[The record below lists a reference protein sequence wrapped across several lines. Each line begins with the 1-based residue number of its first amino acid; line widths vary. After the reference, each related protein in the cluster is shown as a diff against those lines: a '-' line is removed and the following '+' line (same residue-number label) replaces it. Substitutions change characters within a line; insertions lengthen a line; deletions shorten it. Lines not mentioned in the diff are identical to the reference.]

1 MIIIYIMYITEIKNE
16 IDKNTDKKT
25 EKLSIDKMSE
35 EILQLK
41 IIINDLRSQNRKLI
55 IENQH
60 LVRLAGGRLL

>member
-1 MIIIYIMYITEIKNE
+1 MYATEIEKEIQKNK
-16 IDKNTDKKT
+16 DKQTNTVLI
-25 EKLSIDKMSE
+25 EQMSQ

-41 IIINDLRSQNRKLI
+41 NIINNLKSENRKLI

>member
-1 MIIIYIMYITEIKNE
+1 MYATEIEKEIQKN
-16 IDKNTDKKT
+16 KDKKT
-25 EKLSIDKMSE
+25 NTVLIEQMSQ

-41 IIINDLRSQNRKLI
+41 NIINNLKIENRKLI

>member
-1 MIIIYIMYITEIKNE
+1 MYVTEIEKEVLKNK
-16 IDKNTDKKT
+16 DKNTNT
-25 EKLSIDKMSE
+25 VLIEQMSQ

-41 IIINDLRSQNRKLI
+41 NIINNLKSENRKLI

>member
-1 MIIIYIMYITEIKNE
+1 MYATEIEKEVQKN
-16 IDKNTDKKT
+16 KDKKT
-25 EKLSIDKMSE
+25 NTVLIEQMSQ

-41 IIINDLRSQNRKLI
+41 NIINNLKSENRKLI

>member
-1 MIIIYIMYITEIKNE
+1 MYITEIKNE

-25 EKLSIDKMSE
+25 EKSLIDKMSE

-41 IIINDLRSQNRKLI
+41 LIISDLRSQNRKLI

>member
-1 MIIIYIMYITEIKNE
+1 MYATEIEKEIQKNK
-16 IDKNTDKKT
+16 DKQTNTVLI
-25 EKLSIDKMSE
+25 EQMSQ

-41 IIINDLRSQNRKLI
+41 NIINNLKIENRKLI

>member
-1 MIIIYIMYITEIKNE
+1 MYVTEIEKEVQKN
-16 IDKNTDKKT
+16 KDKKT
-25 EKLSIDKMSE
+25 NTVLIEQMSQ

-41 IIINDLRSQNRKLI
+41 NIINNLKSENRKLI

>member
-1 MIIIYIMYITEIKNE
+1 MYVTEIKNE

-25 EKLSIDKMSE
+25 EKSLIDKMSE

-41 IIINDLRSQNRKLI
+41 LIISDLRSQNRKLI

>member
-1 MIIIYIMYITEIKNE
+1 MYVTEIKNE
-16 IDKNTDKKT
+16 IDKNTDKKI
-25 EKLSIDKMSE
+25 EKSLIDKMSE

-41 IIINDLRSQNRKLI
+41 LIISDLRSQNRKLI

>member
-1 MIIIYIMYITEIKNE
+1 MYVTEIEKEVQKNK
-16 IDKNTDKKT
+16 DTKTNTV
-25 EKLSIDKMSE
+25 LIGQMSQ

-41 IIINDLRSQNRKLI
+41 NIINNLKSENRKLI

>member
-1 MIIIYIMYITEIKNE
+1 MYVAEIKNE

-25 EKLSIDKMSE
+25 EKSLIDKMSE

-41 IIINDLRSQNRKLI
+41 LIISDLRSQNRKLI

>member
-1 MIIIYIMYITEIKNE
+1 MYITEIKNE